1 MREIQTGSVIRYKVR
16 QGDLVT
22 VIAGKDKG
30 KSGKVISVLPKA
42 GKLLVERINMVKR
55 HSKPTPKNQAGGI
68 IEKEAPLAIA
78 KVMVLDPST
87 NKPSRIGRKRLAD
100 GKIVRVAKK
109 SGEMIEAAKGNN

>member
-1 MREIQTGSVIRYKVR
+1 MKTATVIRYKVR

-30 KSGKVISVLPKA
+30 KSGKVISVMPKV
-42 GKLLVERINMVKR
+42 GKLLVERVNMVKR

-78 KVMVLDPST
+78 KVMVLDPAS
-87 NKPSRIGRKRLAD
+87 NKPSRIGRKLLAD
-100 GKIVRVAKK
+100 GKLVRVVKK
-109 SGEMIEAAKGNN
+109 SGEMIEPVKGNN

>member
-1 MREIQTGSVIRYKVR
+1 MSNATVIRYKVR

-30 KSGKVISVLPKA
+30 KSGKVISVMPKA
-42 GKLLVERINMVKR
+42 GKLLVERVNLVKR

-68 IEKEAPLAIA
+68 IEKEAPLAIG
-78 KVMVLDPST
+78 KVMVLDPTT

-100 GKIVRVAKK
+100 GTLVRVVKK
-109 SGEMIEAAKGNN
+109 SGEMIEPAKGNN